1 MRLPKNYMKM
11 ILFKKEGL
19 SLRILI
25 GFILG
30 IFIGLVLP
38 EFSNSIKFLGDVYL
52 NLIKMLITP
61 IVFCSVYCS
70 IISLKN
76 VSKLKN
82 IGFKTILLFIAL
94 FMGCC
99 IISLI
104 LCKIINP
111 GNGLVLVSEWTGNL
125 ADTTVSS
132 FFKKII
138 SSNILQSFV
147 SGETLPV
154 ILFTVFFGLATLIY
168 TEKTGNGVEFI
179 NGIISLRDILY
190 KTFGYFMEFSPI
202 GVMSLI
208 AFTVSEYGSK
218 IFGDLAKYILTCWGC
233 CIICFFIVLVLPIIF
248 YTKISFKKYLKACG
262 KVTLVAMSTSAA
274 TLPTTINTCIEDLK
288 CDKDIVNFVAPL
300 GCTINMCGGACSFMC
315 LMMFVAQMNN
325 IHLSFSTLI
334 VAVLVATLMN
344 MAAPGIPGG
353 GIILGAT
360 FLSII
365 GLPLEFIG
373 IYAGIYKVL
382 DMIYTT
388 MNVLG
393 DVSSNVILNKSLV
406 YESN

>member
-1 MRLPKNYMKM
+1 MKEVL
-11 ILFKKEGL
+11 IKKEGL

-30 IFIGLVLP
+30 ILIGLVFP
-38 EFSNSIKFLGDVYL
+38 SFSNSIKFLGDIYL

-61 IVFCSVYCS
+61 IIFCSVYCS
-70 IISLKN
+70 IISLKDTKR
-76 VSKLKN
+76 VRSL
-82 IGFKTILLFIAL
+82 GLRTVLLFIAL
-94 FMGCC
+94 FIGCC
-99 IISLI
+99 IVSLV
-104 LCKIINP
+104 LCRIINP
-111 GNGLVLVSEWTGNL
+111 GNGINLSSEWSGNL
-125 ADTTVSS
+125 TDTTLSS

-154 ILFTVFFGLATLIY
+154 ILFTVFLGLATLAY
-168 TEKTGNGVEFI
+168 VEKTGRGVEFVSGVT
-179 NGIISLRDILY
+179 NLRDILY

-208 AFTVSEYGSK
+208 ASALAEYGSK

-233 CIICFFIVLVLPIIF
+233 CIACFFLVLVLPIIF
-248 YTKISFKKYLKACG
+248 YTKIPFKKYLKACG
-262 KVTLVAMSTSAA
+262 KVTLVAMSTTSSAA
-274 TLPTTINTCIEDLK
+274 TLPTTIKTCIEDLD
-288 CDKDIVNFVAPL
+288 CNEEIVNFVAPL

-325 IHLSFSTLI
+325 IPLTLNTLI
-334 VAVLVATLMN
+334 IAILVATLMN
-344 MAAPGIPGG
+344 MAAPGSPGG

-360 FLSII
+360 FLTVI

-393 DVSSNVILNKSLV
+393 DISSNVILNKRLKSI
-406 YESN
+406 